1 MKPSHLLLILI
12 LLLGYLPA
20 SAQAGD
26 AESVALA
33 RALLGP
39 QHWSQAIVIRNPK
52 RAGSLPSRVQAA
64 VFAFDGVLWLYLPR
78 KGTQSLSHRRGRL
91 EWDRANLLP
100 LLQEIHPEF
109 TGYEVDPA
117 PPPVTPAGDPPKLRN
132 GCFVESLHA
141 LARLRSAGVVLLDAG
156 LFTYY
161 VQGPK
166 GLHGHTGLLFQ
177 TPAGVF
183 FWDPDRPARPRR
195 ITVGADKPDQVAREV
210 RGNARWQV
218 VRTQFLLIDGDS
230 RRPGWGRPVVQAD
243 RDRVPEQRTT

>member
-1 MKPSHLLLILI
+1 VKPSHLLLILI
-12 LLLGYLPA
+12 VFLGFPPA
-20 SAQAGD
+20 SVRAGD

-33 RALLGP
+33 RALLSP

-52 RAGSLPSRVQAA
+52 RAGSLPSRVHAA

-78 KGTQSLSHRRGRL
+78 QGTQSLSHRRGRI
-91 EWDRANLLP
+91 ERDRANLLP

-117 PPPVTPAGDPPKLRN
+117 PPPVAPAGDPPKLRN

-141 LARLRSAGVVLLDAG
+141 LTRLRSAGIVLLDSG

-166 GLHGHTGLLFQ
+166 GLQGHTGLLFQ
-177 TPAGVF
+177 TPEGVF
-183 FWDPDRPARPRR
+183 FWDPDEPARPRR
-195 ITVGADKPDQVAREV
+195 ITVGADNPDQVAREV
-210 RGNARWQV
+210 RGNARWHV
-218 VRTQFLLIDGDS
+218 VRTQFLPIDGDS
-230 RRPGWGRPVVQAD
+230 RRPGWGRPVVQAH
-243 RDRVPEQRTT
+243 RDRTLEPGTT